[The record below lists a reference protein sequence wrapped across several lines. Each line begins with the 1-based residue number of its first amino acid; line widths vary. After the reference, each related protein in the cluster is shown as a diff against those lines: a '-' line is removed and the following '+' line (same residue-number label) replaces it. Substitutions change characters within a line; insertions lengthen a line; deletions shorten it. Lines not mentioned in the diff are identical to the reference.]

1 MPYKAREDGHI
12 LIVGD
17 ARLKYLRL
25 FNFFAKPLLSY
36 IITEALDMKKGGKKQ
51 WKRALCFTQSEP
63 AQKWIT
69 NSTIKASRVLEIALG
84 WQCRDSF
91 IIGNYYENN
100 ERQFELKLHFGN
112 KYLDT
117 DRLRLCTQC
126 VLYLRKQHLSVRCPN
141 TLTPSKCRV

>member
-1 MPYKAREDGHI
+1 
-12 LIVGD
+12 
-17 ARLKYLRL
+17 
-25 FNFFAKPLLSY
+25 
-36 IITEALDMKKGGKKQ
+36 MKKEGKNNEKGRCVLHNQ
-51 WKRALCFTQSEP
+51 EP

-69 NSTIKASRVLEIALG
+69 NSTIKASRVWEIALG

-91 IIGNYYENN
+91 IIGNDYENN
-100 ERQFELKLHFGN
+100 ERQFELKLHFGS

-126 VLYLRKQHLSVRCPN
+126 VLYLRKQHLSVCCPN

>member
-17 ARLKYLRL
+17 ARLKYLCL
-25 FNFFAKPLLSY
+25 FNFFGEAPPLIHNY
-36 IITEALDMKKGGKKQ
+36 RGTWYEKGGEKQ

-84 WQCRDSF
+84 WQWRDSF
-91 IIGNYYENN
+91 IIGNDYENN
-100 ERQFELKLHFGN
+100 ERQFELKLHFGS